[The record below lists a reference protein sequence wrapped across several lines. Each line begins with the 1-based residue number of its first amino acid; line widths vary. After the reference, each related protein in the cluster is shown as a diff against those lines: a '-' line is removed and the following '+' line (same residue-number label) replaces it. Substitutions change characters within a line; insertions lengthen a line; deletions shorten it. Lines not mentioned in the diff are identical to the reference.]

1 MEDRQT
7 DVRPGQRA
15 GRKAAGALIF
25 FGVVAAGV
33 MFAGPDVAYPWIKA
47 LHLIAVISW
56 MAGMFYLPR
65 LFIYHLDCEPGSKQA
80 QTFSIM
86 ERRLYRIIMNPAM
99 MIAWVCGLY
108 LAWEGFGFSGG
119 WLHAKI
125 AAAVAMTATHIY
137 FGRALGAFEKGLY
150 IGSGRF
156 WRIANEVP
164 TILMIVIVVLVVVK
178 PF

>member
-1 MEDRQT
+1 MAEGKA
-7 DVRPGQRA
+7 PGSKAGLRA
-15 GRKAAGALIF
+15 AIALAVFLLIVAGL
-25 FGVVAAGV
+25 V
-33 MFAGPDVAYPWIKA
+33 FADESSRYLWVKS

-65 LFIYHLDCEPGSKQA
+65 LFLYHLDSKPDSDQA
-80 QTFSIM
+80 RTFAIM

-99 MIAWVCGLY
+99 TVAWICGLY

-119 WLHAKI
+119 WLHLKI
-125 AAAVAMTATHIY
+125 LLALGMTATHIY
-137 FGRALGAFEKGLY
+137 FGRAVGAFEKGLY
-150 IGSGRF
+150 IGTGRF

>member
-1 MEDRQT
+1 MANDAKPSGGK
-7 DVRPGQRA
+7 VALRA
-15 GRKAAGALIF
+15 AIALGLLLAAAVGLILADE
-25 FGVVAAGV
+25 GSR
-33 MFAGPDVAYPWIKA
+33 YLWIKS
-47 LHLIAVISW
+47 LHIIAVISW
-56 MAGMFYLPR
+56 MAGMFYMPR
-65 LFIYHLDCEPGSKQA
+65 LFIYHLDSEPGSKQA

-125 AAAVAMTATHIY
+125 AAAVGMTATHIY